1 MQTRIDRV
9 ERGERYSEGLYEDG
23 PVLQVRFAGEQGTV
37 ERAFLLIVIA
47 TMKNKVPRA

>member
-1 MQTRIDRV
+1 METRIDR
-9 ERGERYSEGLYEDG
+9 RGEGREILGGLYEDG

-37 ERAFLLIVIA
+37 ERAFLLTAIA